1 MTKVKPWCWQVA
13 ANGNGPDWLLL
24 AHVTPDSVA
33 AMAAPLANTT
43 LDGYRQCADT
53 PYTLMDSPNAVTY
66 LGNLAGN
73 EPRNI
78 WVYNLVE
85 IQGDSIKVESGY
97 GGRGDVNNQAETDF
111 LLHLFA
117 LPNIT
122 LQSWQVLAGGEGYDY
137 VVSAAGTDAG
147 SFMAYLSPD

>member
-1 MTKVKPWCWQVA
+1 MTKVKPWCWQPA

-33 AMAAPLANTT
+33 ALAAALTNTT
-43 LDGYRQCADT
+43 LDGYSLCAH
-53 PYTLMDSPNAVTY
+53 TLIDNTNAAAY
-66 LGNLAGN
+66 LGNLTGN
-73 EPRNI
+73 KPRNI
-78 WVYNLVE
+78 WVYNFIE
-85 IQGDSIKVESGY
+85 IQVDLIKVESGY
-97 GGRGDVNNQAETDF
+97 GGRGDVNNQVETDF

-147 SFMAYLSPD
+147 SFRAYLALA

>member
-1 MTKVKPWCWQVA
+1 MTKVKPWCWQLA

-33 AMAAPLANTT
+33 AMAQAVANTA
-43 LDGYRQCADT
+43 LDGYNLCDDT
-53 PYTLMDSPNAVTY
+53 PYTLMDSANAVTY
-66 LGNLAGN
+66 LGNLTGN
-73 EPRNI
+73 HPRNI

-85 IQGDSIKVESGY
+85 IQGDTIKIESGY
-97 GGRGDVNNQAETDF
+97 GGRGDANNQVETDF

-147 SFMAYLSPD
+147 SFMAYLSPG

>member
-1 MTKVKPWCWQVA
+1 MTKVKPWCWQLA

-33 AMAAPLANTT
+33 AMAQAVANTA
-43 LDGYRQCADT
+43 LDGYNLCDDT
-53 PYTLMDSPNAVTY
+53 PYTLMDSANAVTY
-66 LGNLAGN
+66 LGNLTGN

-85 IQGDSIKVESGY
+85 IQADAIKVESGY
-97 GGRGDVNNQAETDF
+97 GGRGSVNSQVETDF

>member
-1 MTKVKPWCWQVA
+1 MTKVKPWCWQLA

-33 AMAAPLANTT
+33 ALAAALANTT
-43 LDGYRQCADT
+43 LDGYRPCADT
-53 PYTLMDSPNAVTY
+53 PYTLMDSANAVIY
-66 LGNLAGN
+66 LGNLTGN

-78 WVYNLVE
+78 WVYNFVE
-85 IQGDSIKVESGY
+85 IQGDLIKIESGY
-97 GGRGDVNNQAETDF
+97 GGRGSVNSQVETDF

>member
-1 MTKVKPWCWQVA
+1 MTKVKPWCWQLA
-13 ANGNGPDWLLL
+13 AHGNGPDWLLL
-24 AHVTPDSVA
+24 AHVTPDSVVA
-33 AMAAPLANTT
+33 LAQVLARTT
-43 LDGYRQCADT
+43 LDGYSQRDDSI
-53 PYTLMDSPNAVTY
+53 YTLMDSTNADAY
-66 LGNLAGN
+66 LGNLTGKD
-73 EPRNI
+73 PRNI

-85 IQGDSIKVESGY
+85 IQGDLIKIESGY
-97 GGRGDVNNQAETDF
+97 GGRGSVNSQVETDF

-122 LQSWQVLAGGEGYDY
+122 LQAWQVLAGGEGYDY

>member
-1 MTKVKPWCWQVA
+1 MTKVKPWCWQLA

-33 AMAAPLANTT
+33 AMAQAVANTA
-43 LDGYRQCADT
+43 LDGYNLCDDT
-53 PYTLMDSPNAVTY
+53 PYTLMDSTNAVTY
-66 LGNLAGN
+66 LGNLTGN

-85 IQGDSIKVESGY
+85 IQADAIKVESGY
-97 GGRGDVNNQAETDF
+97 GGRGSVNSQVETDF

>member
-1 MTKVKPWCWQVA
+1 MTKVKPWCWQLA
-13 ANGNGPDWLLL
+13 AKGNGPDWLLL

-33 AMAAPLANTT
+33 ALAAALANTT
-43 LDGYRQCADT
+43 LDGYSQCADT
-53 PYTLMDSPNAVTY
+53 PYTLMDSTNADAY
-66 LGNLAGN
+66 LGNLTGKN
-73 EPRNI
+73 SRNI

-85 IQGDSIKVESGY
+85 IQSDLIKIESGY
-97 GGRGDVNNQAETDF
+97 GGRGSVNSQVETDF

>member
-13 ANGNGPDWLLL
+13 ANGSGPDWLLL

-33 AMAAPLANTT
+33 ALAQVLVNTT
-43 LDGYRQCADT
+43 LDGYSLCADT
-53 PYTLMDSPNAVTY
+53 PYTLMDSTNADAY
-66 LGNLAGN
+66 LGNLTGKD
-73 EPRNI
+73 PRNI

-85 IQGDSIKVESGY
+85 IQGDLIKIERGY
-97 GGRGDVNNQAETDF
+97 GGRGDANNQVETDF

-137 VVSAAGTDAG
+137 VVSAMGMDAG
-147 SFMAYLSPD
+147 SFMTYLSPD

>member
-1 MTKVKPWCWQVA
+1 MTKVKPWCWQPA
-13 ANGNGPDWLLL
+13 ENGNGPDWLLL

-33 AMAAPLANTT
+33 ALAQAVASTA
-43 LDGYRQCADT
+43 LEGYSRCADT
-53 PYTLMDSPNAVTY
+53 PYTLIDNANAAAY
-66 LGNLAGN
+66 LSNLTGKK
-73 EPRNI
+73 PHNI
-78 WVYNLVE
+78 WVYNFVE
-85 IQGDSIKVESGY
+85 IQANLIKVESGY
-97 GGRGDVNNQAETDF
+97 GGRGDANNQLETDF

-147 SFMAYLSPD
+147 SFMAYLALA

>member
-1 MTKVKPWCWQVA
+1 MTKVKPWCWQLA
-13 ANGNGPDWLLL
+13 ANGSGPDWLLL

-33 AMAAPLANTT
+33 ALAQALANTT
-43 LDGYRQCADT
+43 LDGYSQCADT
-53 PYTLMDSPNAVTY
+53 PYTLMDSTNAVTY
-66 LGNLAGN
+66 LGNLTGN

-85 IQGDSIKVESGY
+85 IQGDLIKIENGY
-97 GGRGDVNNQAETDF
+97 GGRGDVNNQVETDF

-122 LQSWQVLAGGEGYDY
+122 LQAWQVLAGGEGYDY

-147 SFMAYLSPD
+147 SFMAYLSPS

>member
-33 AMAAPLANTT
+33 AMAAALANTT

>member
-1 MTKVKPWCWQVA
+1 MTKVKPWCWQLA

-33 AMAAPLANTT
+33 AMAQAVANTA
-43 LDGYRQCADT
+43 LDGYNLCDDT
-53 PYTLMDSPNAVTY
+53 PYTLMDSTNAVTY
-66 LGNLAGN
+66 LGNLTDN

-85 IQGDSIKVESGY
+85 IQADAIKVESGY
-97 GGRGDVNNQAETDF
+97 GGRGSVNSQVETDF